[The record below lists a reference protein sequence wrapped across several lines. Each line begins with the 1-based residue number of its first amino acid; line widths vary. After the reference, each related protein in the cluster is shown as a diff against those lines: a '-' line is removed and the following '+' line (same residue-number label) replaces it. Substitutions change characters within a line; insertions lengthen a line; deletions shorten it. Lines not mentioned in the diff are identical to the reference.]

1 MVTRAIFLIG
11 KSGFIPSS
19 ETTQL
24 MGNVRKMR
32 KLHLREVQV
41 LFNQIEKLGLFRY
54 FLKTRVIV
62 EVKCLNIIRE
72 NISIQGF
79 KLLYYTNQFFHLVRL
94 KNNIK

>member
-54 FLKTRVIV
+54 FLNTCDCGSQMSKYSTR
-62 EVKCLNIIRE
+62 EYLDTR
-72 NISIQGF
+72 F
-79 KLLYYTNQFFHLVRL
+79 
-94 KNNIK
+94 